1 MSRSACLIFNP
12 VAGQGDSDLEF
23 NNIKLLLS
31 PVIDLDIRFTT
42 PEVSAGDLAKEAI
55 QHNVESIIVS
65 GGDGTVSAV
74 ADAILGTKIP
84 LGVISRGTANA
95 FANAL
100 GIPEDLTLACQT
112 IIDGNTRIVDA
123 AKCNGSPMVLLAGI
137 GFEAKTVENADREK
151 KDRLGMFAYVLAGL
165 KQLSDWQNFNAEIE
179 TEEQVIKVP
188 AAAIT
193 VANAAPV
200 TSVLAQGTEEIIA
213 DDGLLDITIIA
224 PENNFDSLIASVKLY
239 QSGANNEPVE
249 HENIR
254 YLRSKRVKVTTD
266 PPQKVVID
274 GEVIETT
281 PIEIESVPQSLTVY
295 VPENNKKPPERIV
308 PLKGKL

>member
-165 KQLSDWQNFNAEIE
+165 KQLSD
-179 TEEQVIKVP
+179 
-188 AAAIT
+188 
-193 VANAAPV
+193 
-200 TSVLAQGTEEIIA
+200 
-213 DDGLLDITIIA
+213 
-224 PENNFDSLIASVKLY
+224 
-239 QSGANNEPVE
+239 
-249 HENIR
+249 
-254 YLRSKRVKVTTD
+254 
-266 PPQKVVID
+266 
-274 GEVIETT
+274 
-281 PIEIESVPQSLTVY
+281 
-295 VPENNKKPPERIV
+295 
-308 PLKGKL
+308 